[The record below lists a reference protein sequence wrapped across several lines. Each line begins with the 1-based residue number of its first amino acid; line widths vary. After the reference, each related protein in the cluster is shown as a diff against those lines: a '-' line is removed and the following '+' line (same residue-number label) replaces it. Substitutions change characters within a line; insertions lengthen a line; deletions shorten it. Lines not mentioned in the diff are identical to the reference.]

1 MALVSAAAIGGN
13 LVGYYVGRRLR
24 RPWIIRHGGR
34 FGVRPEHFERVEQFF
49 ARHGGKTVML
59 GRLSPVLR
67 ALMPFVA
74 GASQLRFRTFLV
86 YTVLGGILWS
96 VVTVMIGYLAGASW
110 LYAERWLGGL
120 EIIVV
125 AVIVVAVC
133 LFWAWR
139 RRRR

>member
-1 MALVSAAAIGGN
+1 
-13 LVGYYVGRRLR
+13 
-24 RPWIIRHGGR
+24 
-34 FGVRPEHFERVEQFF
+34 
-49 ARHGGKTVML
+49 
-59 GRLSPVLR
+59 
-67 ALMPFVA
+67 
-74 GASQLRFRTFLV
+74 
-86 YTVLGGILWS
+86 VLGGILWS